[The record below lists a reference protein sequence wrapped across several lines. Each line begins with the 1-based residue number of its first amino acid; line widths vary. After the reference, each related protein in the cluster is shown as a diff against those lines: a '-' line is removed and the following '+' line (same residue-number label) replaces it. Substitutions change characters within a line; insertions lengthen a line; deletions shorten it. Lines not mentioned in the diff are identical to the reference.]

1 MKRLI
6 LIGFAACAFAAPP
19 TFSVAAMPLSPIT
32 PAITSQVDNDI
43 MMVKH
48 GGRGHHYGWTRSRG
62 RHLGFIRGRH
72 RGWL

>member
-1 MKRLI
+1 M
-6 LIGFAACAFAAPP
+6 FP
-19 TFSVAAMPLSPIT
+19 VAAVSLAPMA
-32 PAITSQVDNDI
+32 PAITSQMDNDI
-43 MMVKH
+43 ITVKR

>member
-1 MKRLI
+1 MKRLM
-6 LIGFAACAFAAPP
+6 LIGLAAGAFVTLPMLP
-19 TFSVAAMPLSPIT
+19 VAAMPLAATVPSM
-32 PAITSQVDNDI
+32 TSHADQDVILVNR
-43 MMVKH
+43 

>member
-1 MKRLI
+1 MKRLM
-6 LIGFAACAFAAPP
+6 LIGFAAGAFVALPILPVVAMP
-19 TFSVAAMPLSPIT
+19 SVATAPSLTSP
-32 PAITSQVDNDI
+32 ADQDVVL
-43 MMVKH
+43 VKL